1 LQERNDIIKRSIT
14 HQLSR
19 KIKMVHIVR
28 DIIEGME
35 SHARESYPLECCGLL
50 AGKEKLITA
59 IFQTRNAAASVDKYE
74 IDPVEQLNVFE
85 EIDRRSL
92 KLLGIYH
99 SHPHPHHPCYPSG
112 LDISR
117 AFYPDTAF
125 FIISLVDVQRP
136 RIKAFTIREGTVCE
150 EEMVVQ

>member
-1 LQERNDIIKRSIT
+1 LQERNDIIKRSII
-14 HQLSR
+14 HQVSR
-19 KIKMVHIVR
+19 KIKMVHIAR
-28 DIIEGME
+28 DIMEGME
-35 SHARESYPLECCGLL
+35 RHARESYPLECCGLL
-50 AGKEKLITA
+50 AGKANLITA
-59 IFQTRNAAASVDKYE
+59 IFQTSNAAASVDKYE
-74 IDPVEQLNVFE
+74 IDAVEQLNVFE

-99 SHPHPHHPCYPSG
+99 SHPHHPCYPSG

-136 RIKAFTIREGTVCE
+136 RIKAFTIREGTVVE
-150 EEMVVQ
+150 EEIVVQ

>member
-1 LQERNDIIKRSIT
+1 MERRIT
-14 HQLSR
+14 HQVSR
-19 KIKMVHIVR
+19 KIKMVHIAR

-59 IFQTRNAAASVDKYE
+59 IFQTRNAAVSVDKYE
-74 IDPVEQLNVFE
+74 IDAVEQLNVFE

-99 SHPHPHHPCYPSG
+99 DDNPMQRFS
-112 LDISR
+112 D
-117 AFYPDTAF
+117 F
-125 FIISLVDVQRP
+125 FISTVA
-136 RIKAFTIREGTVCE
+136 IKLIFCCRKCSNHVRLA
-150 EEMVVQ
+150 

>member
-1 LQERNDIIKRSIT
+1 MTE
-14 HQLSR
+14 QLPG
-19 KIKMVHIVR
+19 KIKMVRIAR
-28 DIIEGME
+28 DIMEGME
-35 SHARESYPLECCGLL
+35 RHARESYPLECCGLL
-50 AGKEKLITA
+50 AGKEKLITV

-99 SHPHPHHPCYPSG
+99 SHPHHPCYPSA

-117 AFYPDTAF
+117 AFYPDTVF
-125 FIISLVDVQRP
+125 FIISLVDLQRP
-136 RIKAFTIREGTVCE
+136 QIKAFIIREGTVAE
-150 EEMVVQ
+150 EEIVVG

>member
-1 LQERNDIIKRSIT
+1 MNMIRVSHDV
-14 HQLSR
+14 
-19 KIKMVHIVR
+19 M
-28 DIIEGME
+28 EGME
-35 SHARESYPLECCGLL
+35 SHAREAYPLECCGLL

-74 IDPVEQLNVFE
+74 IDPMEQLNVFE
-85 EIDRRSL
+85 DIDRRSL

-99 SHPHPHHPCYPSG
+99 SHPHHPCYPSG
-112 LDISR
+112 LDIRR

-136 RIKAFTIREGTVCE
+136 RIKAFTIREGTVVE
-150 EEMVVQ
+150 EEIVVQ

>member
-1 LQERNDIIKRSIT
+1 MIRVSHDV
-14 HQLSR
+14 
-19 KIKMVHIVR
+19 M
-28 DIIEGME
+28 EGME

-50 AGKEKLITA
+50 AGKEKLITV

-74 IDPVEQLNVFE
+74 IDPEEQLNVFE

-99 SHPHPHHPCYPSG
+99 SHPHHPCYPSA

-117 AFYPDTAF
+117 AFYPDTVF
-125 FIISLVDVQRP
+125 FIISLVDLQRP
-136 RIKAFTIREGTVCE
+136 KIKAFIIREGTVAE
-150 EEMVVQ
+150 EEIMVG

>member
-1 LQERNDIIKRSIT
+1 MTE
-14 HQLSR
+14 QLPG
-19 KIKMVHIVR
+19 KIKMVRIAR
-28 DIIEGME
+28 DIMEGME
-35 SHARESYPLECCGLL
+35 RHARESYPLECCGLL
-50 AGKEKLITA
+50 AGKANLITA
-59 IFQTRNAAASVDKYE
+59 IFQTSNAATSVDKYE
-74 IDPVEQLNVFE
+74 IDAVEQLNVFE

-99 SHPHPHHPCYPSG
+99 SHPHHPCYPSG

-136 RIKAFTIREGTVCE
+136 RIKAFTIREGTVVE
-150 EEMVVQ
+150 EEIVVQ

>member
-1 LQERNDIIKRSIT
+1 MNMIRVSHDV
-14 HQLSR
+14 
-19 KIKMVHIVR
+19 M
-28 DIIEGME
+28 EGME

-50 AGKEKLITA
+50 AGKEKLITV

-99 SHPHPHHPCYPSG
+99 SHPNHPCYPSA

-125 FIISLVDVQRP
+125 FIISLVDFYPP
-136 RIKAFTIREGTVCE
+136 RIKAFIIKEGTVAE
-150 EEMVVQ
+150 EEIVVQ

>member
-1 LQERNDIIKRSIT
+1 MNMIRVSHDV
-14 HQLSR
+14 
-19 KIKMVHIVR
+19 M
-28 DIIEGME
+28 EGME

-74 IDPVEQLNVFE
+74 IDPEEQLNVFE

-99 SHPHPHHPCYPSG
+99 SHPHHPCYPSA

-125 FIISLVDVQRP
+125 FIISLVDLQRP
-136 RIKAFTIREGTVCE
+136 QIKAFIIREGTVAE
-150 EEMVVQ
+150 EEIVVG

>member
-1 LQERNDIIKRSIT
+1 MIRVSHDV
-14 HQLSR
+14 
-19 KIKMVHIVR
+19 M
-28 DIIEGME
+28 EGME

-50 AGKEKLITA
+50 AGKEKLITV

-99 SHPHPHHPCYPSG
+99 SHPHHPCYPSA

-125 FIISLVDVQRP
+125 FIISLVYLQRP
-136 RIKAFTIREGTVCE
+136 QIKAFIIREGTVAE
-150 EEMVVQ
+150 EEIVVG

>member
-1 LQERNDIIKRSIT
+1 MIRVSHDV
-14 HQLSR
+14 
-19 KIKMVHIVR
+19 M
-28 DIIEGME
+28 EGME

-50 AGKEKLITA
+50 AGKEKLITV

-99 SHPHPHHPCYPSG
+99 SHPSHPCHPSA

-125 FIISLVDVQRP
+125 FIISLVDLQRP
-136 RIKAFTIREGTVCE
+136 QIKAFIIREGTVAE
-150 EEMVVQ
+150 EEIMVG